1 MIPTFLGI
9 SLLVFVVLNL
19 APGRP
24 GAQQQSTDIETDLR
38 GEATQESFRIF
49 REQFNLDK
57 PVLFNLRFTLE
68 REQVESLLEVAAQLK
83 PGTSAEQIA
92 AREELEDLGQFAIPH
107 LIEIVR
113 SKTQQAKNARKYES
127 GAARAD
133 AALKLRDIAVYFLRL
148 SARRPLVDPFNPKP
162 TPELRALNQEIDREN
177 AEIRTL
183 SYQLEAPESDKLAV
197 IERWT
202 QWYEQRKHRYEYGL
216 GEKLRIFFLETRFAR
231 YWYNLLRLDFG
242 VSLVSREPVLDTL
255 ISKLKYSLS
264 LSVVSLLLAYAI
276 SIPLGIFSAVKK
288 DTAADQALTVVLFM
302 LYSLPSFFVAT
313 LLLIYLS
320 QGSDFEWLR
329 WFPTGGWQSPEF
341 AQLTTWQQ
349 LKDIGWHLVLPLFCL
364 TYGSLAALSR
374 YMRTGLLEVIRS
386 DYVRTARAK
395 GLPERDVIG
404 RHALRNG
411 LLPILTLLA
420 GLLPAVLGGSVI
432 IEYIFGIPGMGLWV
446 IEAIYQRDYNVIMA
460 IQLFSTVLVLFGLLL
475 TDLSY
480 ALVDPR
486 IRYK

>member
-1 MIPTFLGI
+1 MKTYIIRRLLIMIPTFLGI

-57 PVLFNLRFTLE
+57 PVLFNTRFTLE
-68 REQVESLLEVAAQLK
+68 RAEVERLLRVAAQIDEAS
-83 PGTSAEQIA
+83 SADQIA
-92 AREELEDLGQFAIPH
+92 AREQLEDLGRFAVPH
-107 LIEIVR
+107 LVNI
-113 SKTQQAKNARKYES
+113 TQSPEASETGR
-127 GAARAD
+127 R
-133 AALKLRDIAVYFLRL
+133 LRDIAVYFLRL

-162 TPELRALNQEIDREN
+162 SPELRELNQEIDSEN

-183 SYQLEAPESDKLAV
+183 SYNLEAPESEKLSV
-197 IERWT
+197 IERWRS
-202 QWYEQRKHRYEYGL
+202 WYEERKDRYQYSVSDKIG
-216 GEKLRIFFLETRFAR
+216 IFFTETRFAR
-231 YWYNLLRLDFG
+231 YWHNLVRLDFG
-242 VSLVSREPVLDTL
+242 VSLVSREPVLSTL
-255 ISKLKYSLS
+255 VSKLKYSLS

-288 DTAADQALTVVLFM
+288 DTAADSALTVTLFM

-313 LLLIYLS
+313 LLLLYLS
-320 QGSDFEWLR
+320 IGSDVPWLR
-329 WFPTGGWQSPEF
+329 WFPTGGFQSQDSS
-341 AQLTTWQQ
+341 QLTTWQQ
-349 LKDIGWHLVLPLFCL
+349 FKDIGWHLVLPLFCL